1 MCATQA
7 DLPGFPHAV
16 RLHVHWGEMDALGHV
31 NNICLFRWFETSRI
45 DAMSAMGVV
54 FDPSSRI
61 GPILAETACTYHTP
75 IRAPVE
81 VIVGTR
87 VGRVGR
93 TSVRLE
99 HGVALATDPSHLVA
113 EGYAVAVWLD
123 YTSGQPTPVPEAFR
137 SATGAR

>member
-1 MCATQA
+1 MTPS
-7 DLPGFPHAV
+7 DLPGYPHSI

-31 NNICLFRWFETSRI
+31 NNTHIFRWFETSRI
-45 DAMSAMGVV
+45 EAMRALGVA
-54 FDPSSRI
+54 FDPASGR
-61 GPILAETACTYHTP
+61 GPILAETACTYHAP

-99 HGVALATDPSHLVA
+99 HGVALASDPSRLVA

-123 YTSGQPTPVPEAFR
+123 YHTGTPIPLPEAFR
-137 SATGAR
+137 SAG